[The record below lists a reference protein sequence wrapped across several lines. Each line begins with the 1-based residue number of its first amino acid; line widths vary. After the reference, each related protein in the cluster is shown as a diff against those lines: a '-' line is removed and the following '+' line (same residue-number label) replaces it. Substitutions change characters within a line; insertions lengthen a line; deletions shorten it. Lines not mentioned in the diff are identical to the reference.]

1 MVLNTGKPSIPKK
14 YTETHLSQSNDCVI
28 YFDFKGDKFEVI
40 ESDDDLI
47 EEEEDESSDEEMRT
61 GIYFFK
67 LRNVLDCVYICQVIK
82 IHVNLSLFCA
92 PWYKVDLSFKS
103 VKLNPDVNRR
113 SLQTS
118 NAYSNFM

>member
-1 MVLNTGKPSIPKK
+1 M
-14 YTETHLSQSNDCVI
+14 
-28 YFDFKGDKFEVI
+28 I

-67 LRNVLDCVYICQVIK
+67 PRNVLDCVYTCICQVIK

-92 PWYKVDLSFKS
+92 PWYKVDLIIISH
-103 VKLNPDVNRR
+103 
-113 SLQTS
+113 
-118 NAYSNFM
+118 

>member
-1 MVLNTGKPSIPKK
+1 M
-14 YTETHLSQSNDCVI
+14 
-28 YFDFKGDKFEVI
+28 I
-40 ESDDDLI
+40 EIDDDLI

-92 PWYKVDLSFKS
+92 PWYKVYLSFKS
-103 VKLNPDVNRR
+103 VKLIPDVNRR

-118 NAYSNFM
+118 NAYSNFMYISFFKFIILNCSLSVLFP

>member
-1 MVLNTGKPSIPKK
+1 M
-14 YTETHLSQSNDCVI
+14 
-28 YFDFKGDKFEVI
+28 I

-67 LRNVLDCVYICQVIK
+67 LRNVLDCVYTCQVIK

-103 VKLNPDVNRR
+103 VKLIPDVNRH

>member
-1 MVLNTGKPSIPKK
+1 M
-14 YTETHLSQSNDCVI
+14 
-28 YFDFKGDKFEVI
+28 I

-67 LRNVLDCVYICQVIK
+67 LMNVLDCVYICQVIK

-92 PWYKVDLSFKS
+92 PWYKVDLSF
-103 VKLNPDVNRR
+103 N
-113 SLQTS
+113 
-118 NAYSNFM
+118 